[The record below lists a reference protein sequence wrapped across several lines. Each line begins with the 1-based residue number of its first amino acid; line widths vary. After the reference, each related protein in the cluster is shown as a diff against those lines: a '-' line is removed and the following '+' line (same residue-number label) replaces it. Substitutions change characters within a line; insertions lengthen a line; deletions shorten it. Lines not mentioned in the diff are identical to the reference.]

1 MTPRKRQNRSHPLAS
16 ATEAGS
22 SITQGPRDSPRSCVT
37 QTKPSSAPVSA
48 STASSDCLGE
58 NDRSSTPLNDALSK
72 SDSTLTIRATSEG
85 SKERHSVDRGSE
97 DSGTIGHSSGQGN
110 DRPDHSNCQRDQQ
123 VMLLLKKSSTISA
136 TDAASLEKSEP
147 RNIANVGGQRPAIHD
162 AIVTAPKHA
171 TTQGGASCDRYRCK
185 RSPAEYLVGG
195 RSRAIYLLLL
205 VVLIEGGGTND
216 YDTAR
221 HFDLERHRTVARDSF

>member
-1 MTPRKRQNRSHPLAS
+1 M
-16 ATEAGS
+16 
-22 SITQGPRDSPRSCVT
+22 
-37 QTKPSSAPVSA
+37 SA

-72 SDSTLTIRATSEG
+72 SDSTLTIRATSEE

-97 DSGTIGHSSGQGN
+97 DSSIIGHSSGQGN
-110 DRPDHSNCQRDQQ
+110 DRPDNGNSKRDEQ
-123 VMLLLKKSSTISA
+123 VVLLPQKSSTISA
-136 TDAASLEKSEP
+136 TDTASLETSKP
-147 RNIANVGGQRPAIHD
+147 KNIANVGGQRPAIHD

-171 TTQGGASCDRYRCK
+171 TTQGGAGCDRYRCK
-185 RSPAEYLVGG
+185 RSPAECLVED
-195 RSRAIYLLLL
+195 RSRVTYLLLL

-221 HFDLERHRTVARDSF
+221 HFHLERHRTGGGDTYRSNCFVPRYMRRMYGLSCGFRYLKDAL